1 MKHLFSSLLAITLFA
16 TASLA
21 DGVMSLG
28 GSEWGEGQDSKVVIQ
43 FSADGKVSGNL
54 GCNRFFGTYKQDGDK
69 LTFGAVG
76 STRMM
81 CPEAQMKTEA
91 RVSAALSSTS
101 QAQIS
106 HLKLVLED
114 DKGTALLNL
123 QRRDFD

>member
-1 MKHLFSSLLAITLFA
+1 MKFKTPVMSRGFLFATASFFGKLRCMKHLSASLLAMTLFA
-16 TASLA
+16 TASFA

-76 STRMM
+76 N
-81 CPEAQMKTEA
+81 PA
-91 RVSAALSSTS
+91 
-101 QAQIS
+101 
-106 HLKLVLED
+106 
-114 DKGTALLNL
+114 
-123 QRRDFD
+123 

>member
-1 MKHLFSSLLAITLFA
+1 
-16 TASLA
+16 
-21 DGVMSLG
+21 MSLG

-114 DKGTALLNL
+114 G
-123 QRRDFD
+123 